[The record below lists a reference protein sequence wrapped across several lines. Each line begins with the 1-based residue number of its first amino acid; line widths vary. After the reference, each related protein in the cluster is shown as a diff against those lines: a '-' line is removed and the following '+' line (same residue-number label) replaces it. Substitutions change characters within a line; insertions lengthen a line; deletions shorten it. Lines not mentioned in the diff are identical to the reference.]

1 MFPIKDNLSSI
12 FFENLEF
19 YRLQFDNKLCE
30 TMFLLPFL
38 RKPVQ
43 NWNICPIFIQIY
55 LIPPEIFGNRTWILI
70 CQWIILFFIS
80 RHYKI
85 KTLEITW
92 NESNHLSN
100 AEKWYKVYQAKRNI
114 FCENLTC
121 GLLWQTDE
129 LHHSRK
135 IIHSWKWYWKYFT
148 TIKHQIIHN
157 I

>member
-12 FFENLEF
+12 FFENLES

-100 AEKWYKVYQAKRNI
+100 AEKWYKVYQVKRNI
-114 FCENLTC
+114 FAKI
-121 GLLWQTDE
+121 WQAVSYDKQT
-129 LHHSRK
+129 
-135 IIHSWKWYWKYFT
+135 YFNMFFRFLGFSSSVSPFFFFGR
-148 TIKHQIIHN
+148 I
-157 I
+157 

>member
-1 MFPIKDNLSSI
+1 MKIKSLIAFSLITNCA
-12 FFENLEF
+12 
-19 YRLQFDNKLCE
+19 KLC
-30 TMFLLPFL
+30 FYFHFL

-43 NWNICPIFIQIY
+43 NWNICPIFVQIY

-100 AEKWYKVYQAKRNI
+100 AEKWYKVYPVKRNI
-114 FCENLTC
+114 PAKIWHVVSYDKQTYFNMFFSISRFFDFGFSIFLVSIAVFILTKQDS
-121 GLLWQTDE
+121 LKEW
-129 LHHSRK
+129 
-135 IIHSWKWYWKYFT
+135 
-148 TIKHQIIHN
+148 
-157 I
+157 

>member
-1 MFPIKDNLSSI
+1 MHNACKLKCFQSRII
-12 FFENLEF
+12 FH
-19 YRLQFDNKLCE
+19 QFSLKIWSLIAFSLITNCAKLC
-30 TMFLLPFL
+30 FYFHFL

-100 AEKWYKVYQAKRNI
+100 AEKWYKVYQVKRNI
-114 FCENLTC
+114 FA
-121 GLLWQTDE
+121 
-129 LHHSRK
+129 K
-135 IIHSWKWYWKYFT
+135 IWHVVSYDK
-148 TIKHQIIHN
+148 
-157 I
+157 